1 MRLKSVC
8 LPVSVCCNGTT
19 WLTNTVGAC
28 GVQDMIKKMQSIEN
42 TTTELK
48 ESRIN
53 VELSEIK
60 F

>member
-28 GVQDMIKKMQSIEN
+28 GVQDMIKKCNQLKIL
-42 TTTELK
+42 TTELE
-48 ESRIN
+48 ESRVN

>member
-19 WLTNTVGAC
+19 WLTNAVGAC
-28 GVQDMIKKMQSIEN
+28 GVQDMINEYNQLKLL
-42 TTTELK
+42 TTEPE
-48 ESRIN
+48 ESRVN
-53 VELSEIK
+53 EELSEIK